1 VALLNDLF
9 GVQSRGGCS
18 CAGPYGHRLLGIDL
32 TTSRA
37 FEREIVKGCEG
48 IKPGWVRVNFNYF
61 IAEEVFQFILKAVHF
76 VAEHGWKLLPH
87 YRFEPATGQWRH
99 REGRREPA
107 MRLVDVTYANG
118 RMEYRS
124 RHSTEP
130 ESALQQYLGDA
141 DRIVAQAV
149 AAYPLEALL
158 PVSTSFE
165 ALRWFVL
172 PGEVLRELTGRPA
185 EPRTELQVAIP

>member
-1 VALLNDLF
+1 
-9 GVQSRGGCS
+9 
-18 CAGPYGHRLLGIDL
+18 
-32 TTSRA
+32 
-37 FEREIVKGCEG
+37 
-48 IKPGWVRVNFNYF
+48 VRVNFNYF
-61 IAEEVFQFILKAVHF
+61 ISERQFEFLLAAIDW
-76 VAEHGWKLLPH
+76 VAQHGWKLLPH
-87 YRFEPATGQWRH
+87 YVFDEHTGQWTH
-99 REGRREPA
+99 RGGRR
-107 MRLVDVTYANG
+107 
-118 RMEYRS
+118 
-124 RHSTEP
+124 